1 MVIKDEHQH
10 SKNPFLLKACSVFF
24 KRVVYQ
30 IKQTWIFFQLSTMKV
45 FYDYLEEE
53 SYSNKLMK
61 NINIGGKTNKDMQHT
76 YYSAELKQVL
86 RVIVLKFV
94 QLLKVNKMLAVE
106 CLFEFQT
113 KDIKDQILANYDLD
127 EETMKRNG
135 QA

>member
-1 MVIKDEHQH
+1 
-10 SKNPFLLKACSVFF
+10 
-24 KRVVYQ
+24 
-30 IKQTWIFFQLSTMKV
+30 MKV